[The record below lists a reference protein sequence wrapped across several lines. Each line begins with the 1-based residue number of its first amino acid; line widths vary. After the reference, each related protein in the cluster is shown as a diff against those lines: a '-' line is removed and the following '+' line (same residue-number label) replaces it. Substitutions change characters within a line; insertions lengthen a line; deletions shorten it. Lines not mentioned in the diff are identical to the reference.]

1 MAIIEEGGI
10 KFLDGITGKYIVVE
24 SDRIVDYIEYMNKNK
39 IKAIYLCSL
48 YYFNKEA
55 DFLQQCNFIERL
67 NITSSSIENYSGLSY
82 LHRLQELSLNE
93 PKGKVDL
100 GNHMDLKS
108 LSVEFNKN
116 IVGMGQLK
124 NIKKL
129 SLWNYRP
136 KSKNLSEISEL
147 KDLQELEIIK
157 SSIHSLEGSGNLR
170 NLERLKLGYLNQLS
184 YIDELEKIRESLKV
198 LNFESCKKIV
208 NHEYVA
214 CLNNLKELSF
224 NECGNIETIHFIDQ
238 MPNLK
243 RFIFMGTNI
252 IDGNL
257 QACAR
262 LEYVAFTNKKH
273 FSHKNSD
280 FQ

>member
-1 MAIIEEGGI
+1 MSIIEADGI
-10 KFLDGITGKYIVVE
+10 KFLDGIAGEYIVVE
-24 SDRIVDYIEYMNKNK
+24 SDRIVDYIEYINKNEVK
-39 IKAIYLCSL
+39 TIYLCDL
-48 YYFNKEA
+48 YYLNKEV
-55 DFLQQCNFIERL
+55 DFLKQCNFIERL
-67 NITSSSIENYSGLSY
+67 NITSSAIENYQGLSY
-82 LHRLQELSLNE
+82 LHRLKELSLNE

-108 LSVEFNKN
+108 LSVEFNRN
-116 IVGMGQLK
+116 IVGMEQLK
-124 NIKKL
+124 NLKKL
-129 SLWNYRP
+129 SLWNYKP

-147 KDLQELEIIK
+147 KAVQELEVIK
-157 SSIHSLEGSGNLR
+157 SSINSLNGSGNLL

-184 YIDELEKIRESLKV
+184 YIDELEKIRERLKV

-214 CLNNLKELSF
+214 CLNNLEELSF
-224 NECGNIETIHFIDQ
+224 NECGNIETINFINK

-257 QACAR
+257 QSCER

-273 FSHKNSD
+273 FSHKNFD

>member
-1 MAIIEEGGI
+1 MAIIEVEGMKFLGGI
-10 KFLDGITGKYIVVE
+10 SGEYIVVE
-24 SDRIVDYIEYMNKNK
+24 SDRIVDYMEYINKNK
-39 IKAIYLCSL
+39 IKSIYLCNL
-48 YYFNKEA
+48 HYFNKEV

-67 NITSSSIENYSGLSY
+67 NITSSAIEDYSGLSY
-82 LHRLQELSLNE
+82 LNSLKELSLNE

-100 GNHMDLKS
+100 GNFIDLKS

-116 IVGMGQLK
+116 IIGMEQLK
-124 NIKKL
+124 KLKKL
-129 SLWNYRP
+129 SLWNYKP
-136 KSKNLSEISEL
+136 KSKNLNEISKL
-147 KDLQELEIIK
+147 KTIQELEIIR
-157 SSIHSLEGSGNLR
+157 SSINSLNGAGNLL
-170 NLERLKLGYLNQLS
+170 NLERLKLGYLNQLC
-184 YIDELEKIRESLKV
+184 YIDELEKIKENLKV
-198 LNFESCKKIV
+198 LDFGSCKKIV

-214 CLNNLKELSF
+214 CLCNLKELSF
-224 NECGNIETIHFIDQ
+224 NECGNIQTINFIEK

-257 QACAR
+257 DSCER

-273 FSHKNSD
+273 FSHKNFD